1 MVALHL
7 PVTAEEIRPRRRT
20 ADRRRDLIASDF
32 LCLGVAATSRRARK
46 TLGTG
51 EEPFVCTWYVKNW
64 KNITAFLRQIR
75 TNGQLGM

>member
-32 LCLGVAATSRRARK
+32 LCLGVAVANMAIILWKRYDRYILHGSR
-46 TLGTG
+46 
-51 EEPFVCTWYVKNW
+51 C
-64 KNITAFLRQIR
+64 
-75 TNGQLGM
+75 